1 MKKKKLKF
9 PFNVKISQFQESDKE
24 EMKEILEM
32 KRIHE
37 RLAKKRLVERENRE
51 RERQKLIEKLLNSM
65 E

>member
-1 MKKKKLKF
+1 
-9 PFNVKISQFQESDKE
+9 
-24 EMKEILEM
+24 MKEILEM

-37 RLAKKRLVERENRE
+37 RLAKKRLIERENRE

>member
-1 MKKKKLKF
+1 MNSIFTFVPIPL
-9 PFNVKISQFQESDKE
+9 FQESDKE

-32 KRIHE
+32 KRVHE